1 MLSFNL
7 RRFVLDKYFI
17 FLDIDGV
24 LNSIGTN
31 ILDDTYIKR
40 LSLIQKEF
48 NSEIILISTWCELWE
63 INDLK
68 AVEMR
73 NLLTQKL
80 KDYNMFI
87 SSFCY
92 DSSAKRGTSIFNFLE
107 KYKEDKV
114 HYLILDDWIYEDYI
128 GNMKDHQILTSF
140 FDSKNGGIKES
151 DIEKAINI
159 LKN

>member
-1 MLSFNL
+1 M
-7 RRFVLDKYFI
+7 DKYFI

-48 NSEIILISTWCELWE
+48 NAEIILISTWCELWE

-73 NLLTQKL
+73 ELLTQKL

-92 DSSAKRGTSIFNFLE
+92 DSSAKRGISIFNFLE
-107 KYKEDKV
+107 KYKEYKI

-140 FDSKNGGIKES
+140 FDSKNGGIKKS
-151 DIEKAINI
+151 DIKKAINI